1 MFLSYNVTNF
11 VGKSIAT
18 SPIGEVGGVSPPT
31 LSTHEAK
38 PRWLKLI
45 APIVLCLLLQQIWN
59 LMTPFQFTLGQ
70 T

>member
-1 MFLSYNVTNF
+1 MFLVYNLTNF
-11 VGKSIAT
+11 DGKSITT
-18 SPIGEVGGVSPPT
+18 SPVGEAGGVSLPT

-45 APIVLCLLLQQIWN
+45 APIVLCLLLQQLWN
-59 LMTPFQFTLGQ
+59 LMTPSQSTLSE